1 MYDFTHS
8 VYISHINNYVIFSSQ
23 MLVSLRSFVV
33 KQLLSRIYALPSVKF
48 SGLKLWLC
56 KKIDK
61 YEVWTWCC
69 HGLQGYRYQQVKPP
83 HSGSIGPPCHGPWG
97 LNASAMFSHKTKVF
111 SKERNQNVPNLPTT
125 VFPFF
130 RIFPISWLSQLRKK
144 SQN

>member
-56 KKIDK
+56 KKSDK
-61 YEVWTWCC
+61 YEVWGGIG
-69 HGLQGYRYQQVKPP
+69 GLAQVCEARVSRFPGSGYKMKLVE
-83 HSGSIGPPCHGPWG
+83 SEGES
-97 LNASAMFSHKTKVF
+97 
-111 SKERNQNVPNLPTT
+111 NQ
-125 VFPFF
+125 
-130 RIFPISWLSQLRKK
+130 IF
-144 SQN
+144 